1 MDDFPIGK
9 SLYLDLKCH
18 VWRRTRYRQ
27 ILMFECNKKYC
38 SVGPCV
44 FFVCKQFTSSYKFPF
59 SFIWMSGVEM
69 MVCTGI
75 RCRVSHFPS
84 DLQSLSRNREALLEK
99 KNDRTASYCM
109 VFPIL
114 LQRYCSHTPK
124 ILVSILGLTFWYHLK
139 NISKM
144 EKMGGL
150 REGCRFADC
159 RIDSWITTQTT

>member
-38 SVGPCV
+38 LVGFCA

-99 KNDRTASYCM
+99 KMIALRHIAWYSNCIAM
-109 VFPIL
+109 V
-114 LQRYCSHTPK
+114 LQPYSQNHGVNSWSH
-124 ILVSILGLTFWYHLK
+124 ILVS
-139 NISKM
+139 S
-144 EKMGGL
+144 
-150 REGCRFADC
+150 
-159 RIDSWITTQTT
+159 